1 MICGPR
7 WAYELDELLPDS
19 QLLVLEHSGHMGT
32 WAHRGAELCA
42 AAVRDFV
49 LRCRRKRPAR
59 KKGPHRLPLAKTL
72 HTVGTTGFEPA
83 TP

>member
-32 WAHRGAELCA
+32 SRSRTVRG
-42 AAVRDFV
+42 R
-49 LRCRRKRPAR
+49 
-59 KKGPHRLPLAKTL
+59 GP
-72 HTVGTTGFEPA
+72 
-83 TP
+83 